1 MHAQIPT
8 TLVNKKKPKNAQML
22 TALSVLGMQV
32 FYTSAVFSWPIFI
45 LVLPGMRTV
54 QIQKANLVMVN
65 VQVTEAAAVQVLQ

>member
-1 MHAQIPT
+1 
-8 TLVNKKKPKNAQML
+8 ML